1 MSHPSAEVSTPEV
14 TRRRIRIGI
23 VVYALSLLA
32 LLLVGAYAAPAA
44 ALDAP
49 VAPNGTVEQG
59 APAQIR

>member
-1 MSHPSAEVSTPEV
+1 MSQPTAEASSRELA
-14 TRRRIRIGI
+14 RRRIRIGI

-32 LLLVGAYAAPAA
+32 LLLVGAYVAPAV

-59 APAQIR
+59 STAQVR